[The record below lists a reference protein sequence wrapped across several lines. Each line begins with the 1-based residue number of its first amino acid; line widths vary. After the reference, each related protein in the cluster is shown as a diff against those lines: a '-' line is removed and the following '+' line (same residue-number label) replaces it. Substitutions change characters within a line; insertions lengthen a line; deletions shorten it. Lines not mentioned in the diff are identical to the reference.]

1 MKGTVKY
8 KVGIL
13 SLGCP
18 RNLVDSEN
26 ILGRLSGKGYAIV
39 DLDKADIGIV
49 NTCAF
54 IEEAKKESIDVIL
67 DLIELKREGKLKKV
81 IVYGCLSQRYK
92 EELKSELPEVDAFV
106 GRVSLN
112 HAQKVFP
119 LTPRHYAYLKI
130 CEGCVNNCSYCIIP
144 KIKGKFTS
152 LDMKS
157 LLKRVEELDRAK
169 VAELNIIGQDI
180 TAYGIDLYKER
191 NLSKLLRMITRKI
204 KNIGWLRLLYLYPSR
219 IDSELLSIIRDEK
232 RICKYIDLPLQHIN
246 SRILRLMRRGTSR
259 DDILRIMDKIRKE
272 IPQAAIRTS
281 VIVGFASETDKE
293 FGQLL
298 DFIGKMRFERLG
310 AFIYSPE
317 EGSEAYDFK
326 KQVPQRIKIERF
338 NAIMSTQQ
346 EISRS
351 INQGFLGRTLD
362 ILIEE
367 KQDGLYLGRSQYDA
381 PEVDGLVYVRSKD
394 TLRPGDFV
402 KAKITDTWEYDLLG
416 EA

>member
-1 MKGTVKY
+1 MKGSVKY

-18 RNLVDSEN
+18 RNLTDSEN

-39 DLDKADIGIV
+39 DMDKADIGIV

-54 IEEAKKESIDVIL
+54 IEEAKKESIEAIL

-130 CEGCVNNCSYCIIP
+130 CEGCINNCSYCIIP

-191 NLSKLLRMITRKI
+191 SLSKLLRGIARKI

-219 IDSELLSIIRDEK
+219 IDSELLSIIRGEK

-246 SRILRLMRRGTSR
+246 SRILKLMRRGTSR

-381 PEVDGLVYVRSKD
+381 PEVDGLVYVKSKD
-394 TLRPGDFV
+394 TLKSGDFV
-402 KAKITDTWEYDLLG
+402 KAKIIDTWEYDLLG